1 MSIGFSVN
9 YLVWLISYRSFLN
22 VSSSSEGFY
31 LFVDHLL
38 DFPIQFLDILNIS
51 ILASFFCPLL
61 AIEYSSFLCFHI
73 VPSLPVSA
81 YFLSWTIFL
90 LHNIWESRFL
100 QSLSEQFSTEQLVFE
115 TFWWIFTC
123 SYWAF
128 FLIIGTNNFFNMWL
142 NDLFLHF
149 LGRIRSWA
157 FIFYWALEFTA
168 PSFLSWL

>member
-38 DFPIQFLDILNIS
+38 DFPTQFLDILNIS

-81 YFLSWTIFL
+81 YFLFLNHFSSSQHTRLEILAIFFWAILYRAISLWNFLMNFHL
-90 LHNIWESRFL
+90 LI
-100 QSLSEQFSTEQLVFE
+100 LS
-115 TFWWIFTC
+115 
-123 SYWAF
+123 F
-128 FLIIGTNNFFNMWL
+128 FL
-142 NDLFLHF
+142 D
-149 LGRIRSWA
+149 
-157 FIFYWALEFTA
+157 YWNE
-168 PSFLSWL
+168 